1 MQNSLA
7 ISVIN
12 SANNLYGNFVKKIK
26 SIEIIV
32 QDVVDSQNNI
42 FIRNFFFQNW
52 RYVLINTSELYRVFW
67 SVMYI
72 H

>member
-1 MQNSLA
+1 MEIL
-7 ISVIN
+7 
-12 SANNLYGNFVKKIK
+12 LKKIK

-32 QDVVDSQNNI
+32 QDIVDSQNNI